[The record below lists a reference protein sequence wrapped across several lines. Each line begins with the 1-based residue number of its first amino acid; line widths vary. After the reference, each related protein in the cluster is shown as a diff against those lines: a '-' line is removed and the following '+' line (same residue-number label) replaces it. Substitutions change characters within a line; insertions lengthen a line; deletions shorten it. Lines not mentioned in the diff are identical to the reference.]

1 MLWKADKVVVPKVK
15 WQSGLDYLDSK
26 LENLAVTFSHIIVK
40 FLHPRATAP

>member
-15 WQSGLDYLDSK
+15 WQSGLDSK